1 MKSIQVGNTVLDIS
15 KFEAGDGKGTH
26 IDSGTTLA
34 YLPGPIFD
42 PVRQL
47 ILTSQPNL
55 SIQLVEDFYECF
67 HFNKSIDESF
77 PTVTFGFEN
86 SLELNVYP
94 HDYLLPVVS
103 KNLVLA
109 NKLVLYDLENQVL
122 GLSTVSSS
130 TVGLKDEASG
140 TVIQVGSHDLSS
152 SPARSHI
159 DISSSPARYHM
170 DFGRAIN
177 LFLPSFMLYNYLFVK
192 IE

>member
-94 HDYLLPVVS
+94 HDYLLPVENQSYCLRWQDNQKWNSDLIVLGD
-103 KNLVLA
+103 LVLA

-122 GLSTVSSS
+122 GLSTA
-130 TVGLKDEASG
+130 LQPLD
-140 TVIQVGSHDLSS
+140 
-152 SPARSHI
+152 
-159 DISSSPARYHM
+159 
-170 DFGRAIN
+170 
-177 LFLPSFMLYNYLFVK
+177 
-192 IE
+192 